1 MAAVFC
7 SPQIKY
13 IYRSDKMS
21 KYANLINK
29 ATIKM
34 ENGEEAR
41 AEKILIKATESE
53 ELRFTWWTQEGK
65 KFQRTPLDLKE
76 DDWLKLFEAA
86 VKGKVLSDEFI
97 SKLITILENK
107 SN

>member
-1 MAAVFC
+1 
-7 SPQIKY
+7 
-13 IYRSDKMS
+13 
-21 KYANLINK
+21 
-29 ATIKM
+29 
-34 ENGEEAR
+34 
-41 AEKILIKATESE
+41 
-53 ELRFTWWTQEGK
+53 
-65 KFQRTPLDLKE
+65 LDLKE

>member
-1 MAAVFC
+1 
-7 SPQIKY
+7 
-13 IYRSDKMS
+13 MS

-29 ATIKM
+29 ATIKI

-41 AEKILIKATESE
+41 AEKILIKATGNE

-76 DDWLKLFEAA
+76 DDWLKLFGAA
-86 VKGKVLSDEFI
+86 VKEKVLSEEFI
-97 SKLITILENK
+97 SKLIIILQNRG
-107 SN
+107 